1 MQKRA
6 NEKKPAQGTGRHG
19 RSLPAALCG
28 VVGRII
34 LLLVILACL
43 PVPVARMCGYE
54 IYDVVS
60 GSMEPA
66 IPVGSAVFVRSVSPM
81 QLAPQDV
88 IAFQS
93 HGTVITHRVVEN
105 NTLESS
111 LITQGDANAQP
122 DPEAVPYA
130 NVIGRVERHVSGLGW
145 LLSSYTGGS
154 GRLYLICF
162 AAAGALLSLIPA
174 LLPKKQKETQAAP
187 EQGET
192 PESASQQG
200 RPEEEQAPQ
209 NAPQHGT
216 PEPEGAPEQEQAPSA
231 GKRGTAGRIRRVLM
245 ILLALIFAG
254 SLGGYAFVRRQTQ
267 AQRQAYTDLAQQVA
281 AVPDAIHAQDAPDAG
296 TPPITVDFDA
306 LKAINSDI
314 VGWIYCEDTAIN
326 YPVLYGET
334 NDTYLRHD
342 FEKKYSVAGSIF
354 IDVKNSADFSDVNT
368 IVYGHH
374 MDDGTMFATLE
385 NWQDQAFFDAH
396 PVLWLF
402 TPEQT
407 YRIMPFSAY
416 QTNAYSETYSIF
428 SGPCEPLNEYLRMS
442 AAQSVVQTGAVP
454 DNTGRHVLLST
465 CASAFGG
472 GDGRSVLH
480 GVLEPVA

>member
-6 NEKKPAQGTGRHG
+6 NEKKPAQSTGRRG

-28 VVGRII
+28 VLGRII

-43 PVPVARMCGYE
+43 PVPVARLCGYE

-93 HGTVITHRVVEN
+93 RGTVITHRVVEN
-105 NTLESS
+105 NGLESS
-111 LITQGDANAQP
+111 LVTQGDANAQP
-122 DPEAVPYA
+122 DPEAVPYS
-130 NVIGRVERHVSGLGW
+130 NVIGRVERSVPGLGW

-174 LLPKKQKETQAAP
+174 LSPKKRNENEAAP
-187 EQGET
+187 EEGET
-192 PESASQQG
+192 PE
-200 RPEEEQAPQ
+200 
-209 NAPQHGT
+209 NAPQQAQADELPQKQARQLNA
-216 PEPEGAPEQEQAPSA
+216 PEPEDASGPA
-231 GKRGTAGRIRRVLM
+231 KRGGGNARRVLM
-245 ILLALIFAG
+245 ILLALVFAG
-254 SLGGYAFVRRQTQ
+254 SVGGYAYMRWRAQ
-267 AQRQAYTDLAQQVA
+267 AQRQTYTNLAEQYV
-281 AVPDAIHAQDAPDAG
+281 VPDAVQAQDAHDAN
-296 TPPITVDFDA
+296 TPPITVDFGA
-306 LKAINSDI
+306 LQAINPDI
-314 VGWIYCEDTAIN
+314 VGWIYCEDSPIN

-342 FEKKYSVAGSIF
+342 YEKKYNVAGSIF
-354 IDVKNSADFSDVNT
+354 VDVNNNADFSDVNT

-374 MDDGTMFATLE
+374 MDDETMFATLE

-407 YRIMPFSAY
+407 YRLLPFSAY
-416 QTNAYSETYSIF
+416 NTNAYSETYTIF
-428 SGPCEPLNEYLRMS
+428 SGPCVQLDEYLVMS
-442 AAQSVVQTGAVP
+442 AEQSVVHSDIVP
-454 DNTGRHVLLST
+454 DGANRHVLLST
-465 CASAFGG
+465 CAAAFGS
-472 GDGRSVLH
+472 GDNRSVLH
-480 GVLEPVA
+480 CVMEPVA